1 MTSSSDSLA
10 AASRWSRTIRSL
22 RHRDFR
28 IYWTGQVV
36 SMVGTWMQIV
46 AQGWIVYALTD
57 SPLMLG
63 LVSFAGLLPV
73 LPISLAAGVL
83 SDRYSRRS
91 IMMVT
96 ESVLMLQAFAMAA
109 LIWLDVIQVWHI
121 ILLSFILGAA
131 AAMEQ
136 PARLA
141 IVADIVGDE
150 DLSNAVALNSGGNN
164 TARIIGPSIA
174 GLIIATYGGAACFLI
189 NGITYLVF
197 ILALFAI
204 RVPRQSLSSDQERF
218 VTSLSDG
225 FKYIM
230 QSKVILGLL
239 FIISVASFLTIPYI
253 ALMPVFAKD
262 ILQVGASGLGFLL
275 TAVGVGAILGAILV
289 AYLQPGRR
297 GKWLTIANF
306 VGPVFLVLFSFSG
319 TLPLSLLFVVF
330 VGASNAIRLTL
341 ANSLAQLNSAKEY
354 HGRVMSIFN
363 LLFNGMSR
371 VGALFIGG
379 FAELTNIAW
388 VLGISAAA
396 SAIIGLVVIYRM
408 PQVRRLP

>member
-1 MTSSSDSLA
+1 
-10 AASRWSRTIRSL
+10 
-22 RHRDFR
+22 
-28 IYWTGQVV
+28 
-36 SMVGTWMQIV
+36 MQIV
-46 AQGWIVYALTD
+46 AQGWVVYALTD

-63 LVSFAGLLPV
+63 LVTFAALLPV
-73 LPISLAAGVL
+73 LPISLIAGVL
-83 SDRYSRRS
+83 SDRYSRKS
-91 IMMVT
+91 LMMVT

-109 LIWLDVIQVWHI
+109 LIWLDVIQIWHI

-141 IVADIVGDE
+141 IVADIVGDD
-150 DLSNAVALNSGGNN
+150 DLSNAIALNSGGNN

-174 GLIIATYGGAACFLI
+174 GLLIAAYGSAACFML
-189 NGITYLVF
+189 NGFTYLVF

-204 RVPRQSLSSDQERF
+204 RLGGQPQVSGKLRF
-218 VTSLSDG
+218 VGSLTDG
-225 FKYIM
+225 FKYIL

-262 ILQVGASGLGFLL
+262 ILQVGADGLGFLM
-275 TAVGVGAILGAILV
+275 TAVGVGAILGALLV

-297 GKWLTIANF
+297 GIWLMIANV
-306 VGPVFLVLFSFSG
+306 VGPLFLIIFSISG
-319 TLPLSLLFVVF
+319 MLPLSLLFVVL

-341 ANSLAQLNSAKEY
+341 ANSLAQLNAAKEY

-379 FAELTNIAW
+379 FAELTDIAW
-388 VLGISAAA
+388 ALGISAAA
-396 SAIIGLVVIYRM
+396 SAIIGLVIICRL
-408 PQVRRLP
+408 PQVRQLP

>member
-1 MTSSSDSLA
+1 
-10 AASRWSRTIRSL
+10 
-22 RHRDFR
+22 
-28 IYWTGQVV
+28 
-36 SMVGTWMQIV
+36 MVGTWMQIV

-57 SPLMLG
+57 SPLMVG
-63 LVSFAGLLPV
+63 LVSFAALLPV
-73 LPISLAAGVL
+73 LPISLVAGVL
-83 SDRYSRRS
+83 SDRYSRRT

-96 ESVLMLQAFAMAA
+96 ESLLMLQAFAMAA

-141 IVADIVGDE
+141 IVADLVGDE
-150 DLSNAVALNSGGNN
+150 NLSNAVALNSGGNN

-174 GLIIATYGGAACFLI
+174 GLIIAAYGGAACFLI

-204 RVPRQSLSSDQERF
+204 RVPQQSQSSDQERF

-225 FKYIM
+225 FKYIL
-230 QSKVILGLL
+230 QSKEILGLL

-262 ILQVGASGLGFLL
+262 ILQVGADGLGFLL

-319 TLPLSLLFVVF
+319 TLPLSLIFVVF
-330 VGASNAIRLTL
+330 VGASNAIRMTL

-371 VGALFIGG
+371 AGALFIGG

-388 VLGISAAA
+388 ILGISAAA

>member
-1 MTSSSDSLA
+1 
-10 AASRWSRTIRSL
+10 
-22 RHRDFR
+22 
-28 IYWTGQVV
+28 
-36 SMVGTWMQIV
+36 MQIV

-57 SPLMLG
+57 SALMLG
-63 LVSFAGLLPV
+63 LVTFAALLPV
-73 LPISLAAGVL
+73 VPISLVAGVL
-83 SDRYSRRS
+83 SDRYSRRKL
-91 IMMVT
+91 MMVT

-109 LIWLDVIQVWHI
+109 LIWFDVIQIWHI

-174 GLIIATYGGAACFLI
+174 GLIIAAYGATACFLI

-197 ILALFAI
+197 ILALFTI
-204 RVPRQSLSSDQERF
+204 RLTQNSEVSNQQRFIGSL
-218 VTSLSDG
+218 TDG
-225 FKYIM
+225 FKYIL

-239 FIISVASFLTIPYI
+239 LIISVASFLTIPYI

-262 ILQVGASGLGFLL
+262 ILQVGADGLGYLL
-275 TAVGVGAILGAILV
+275 TAVGVGAILGALLV

-297 GKWLTIANF
+297 GVWLMIAN
-306 VGPVFLVLFSFSG
+306 VIGPVFLVIFSVTG
-319 TLPLSLLFVVF
+319 LLPLSLLFVVL

-379 FAELTNIAW
+379 LADLTNIAW
-388 VLGISAAA
+388 ALGISAAA
-396 SAIIGLVVIYRM
+396 SAIIGLVVIYRL

>member
-1 MTSSSDSLA
+1 
-10 AASRWSRTIRSL
+10 
-22 RHRDFR
+22 
-28 IYWTGQVV
+28 
-36 SMVGTWMQIV
+36 MVGTWMQIV

-109 LIWLDVIQVWHI
+109 LIWLDVIQIWHI

-164 TARIIGPSIA
+164 AARIIGPSIA

-204 RVPRQSLSSDQERF
+204 RIPRQSLSSDQERF

-225 FKYIM
+225 FKYIL

-262 ILQVGASGLGFLL
+262 ILQVGADGLGFLL

-306 VGPVFLVLFSFSG
+306 VGPVFLVLFSLSG
-319 TLPLSLLFVVF
+319 TLPLSLLFVIF

>member
-1 MTSSSDSLA
+1 M
-10 AASRWSRTIRSL
+10 
-22 RHRDFR
+22 
-28 IYWTGQVV
+28 
-36 SMVGTWMQIV
+36 GTWMQIV

-57 SPLMLG
+57 SALMLG
-63 LVSFAGLLPV
+63 LVTFTALLPV
-73 LPISLAAGVL
+73 IPISLVAGVL
-83 SDRYSRRS
+83 SDRYPRRKL
-91 IMMVT
+91 MMVT

-136 PARLA
+136 PTRLA
-141 IVADIVGDE
+141 IVADIVGDD

-204 RVPRQSLSSDQERF
+204 RVPHQSRSSDQERF

-225 FKYIM
+225 FKYIL

-262 ILQVGASGLGFLL
+262 ILQVGADGLGFML
-275 TAVGVGAILGAILV
+275 TAVGVGAILGALLV

-297 GKWLTIANF
+297 GKWLTIAN
-306 VGPVFLVLFSFSG
+306 VAGPVFLVIFSVSG
-319 TLPLSLLFVVF
+319 LLPLSLLFVVL

-371 VGALFIGG
+371 FGALFIGG

-388 VLGISAAA
+388 ALGISAAA